1 MRYILKNSI
10 YCNLCK
16 TEIVSKSLYN
26 FVKCKCKGQ
35 KQVHTDGGSFYQHYG
50 YGDKASYKITYV
62 LDDGKLETRLKYL
75 KWGTYGKNGNSK
87 LEYKLLKDL
96 SDNHLC
102 AILNTQE
109 SIPDIYRQTIEDLII
124 DRELKNEMIYD

>member
-16 TEIVSKSLYN
+16 TEIQSKSVHN

-35 KQVHTDGGSFYQHYG
+35 KQVSTDGGRFYQHYE
-50 YGDKASYKITYV
+50 YGDKASYKITSVY
-62 LDDGKLETRLKYL
+62 DDGKLETRLKYL
-75 KWGTYGKNGNSK
+75 TWGTFGKNRDK
-87 LEYKLLKDL
+87 FEYRMLKDL

-102 AILNTQE
+102 AILNTQKNI
-109 SIPDIYRQTIEDLII
+109 SDLYRQTIEDLII
-124 DRELKNEMIYD
+124 DRELKNEMILE